1 MNIYTDSD
9 HSIMA
14 AGRKYLYTIIAVV
27 IVVVVIVSAFEIPAL
42 EKPKQTL
49 PLSEYY
55 KVSSSDLLNNSQNA
69 IYFISWYGCPIGA
82 DNSWVLYSLI
92 NGTRN
97 ISSDVVL
104 HKSIADTP
112 GLLFLNNSS
121 GSAMGEMGETIP
133 FSYGGVPFN
142 FTSLYVY
149 NQTLTGSITNQPI
162 ANNDRISFGL
172 NFLQSNLPNSVY
184 QVAKKWETQVN
195 EVNQSQP
202 IAQLSGHLVT
212 MLILTGPDGTYVH
225 FWFMYPSLS
234 SSVLPSTVYSHL
246 SSYTSIQDATIQLI
260 TALGG
265 VNSKCA

>member
-1 MNIYTDSD
+1 MSL
-9 HSIMA
+9 
-14 AGRKYLYTIIAVV
+14 GKKYLYTIVAVV
-27 IVVVVIVSAFEIPAL
+27 VVVVVIFSAFEIPAL

-49 PLSEYY
+49 PLAQYY

-82 DNSWVLYSLI
+82 DNSWVLYSMI

-104 HKSIADTP
+104 HKSISGTP
-112 GLLFLNNSS
+112 GLLFLNNTS
-121 GSAMGEMGETIP
+121 GSAMGETIP

-142 FTSLYVY
+142 LTSLYVY
-149 NQTLTGSITNQPI
+149 NQTLTGSVTNQPV

-172 NFLQSNLPNSVY
+172 TFLQNNLPNSVY
-184 QVAKKWETQVN
+184 QVAKEWETQVN
-195 EVNQSQP
+195 ERNQSKP
-202 IAQLSGHLVT
+202 IADIAGHLVT
-212 MLILTGPDGTYVH
+212 ILILTGPDGTYVH

-234 SSVLPSTVYSHL
+234 KSVQPLTVYSHL
-246 SSYTSIQDATIQLI
+246 SSYTSIQDATVQLI